1 MGNSFTITEDVALP
15 YCGMLLPVGSKMLEI
30 IKKERDYLNTVVI
43 TAMRRAGLPVRL
55 QTIWEVA
62 AGRVI
67 ISGHPIP
74 HRKITCSNFL
84 TYKGRRVSIEEG
96 PFFIWDG
103 KTEEGRQ
110 LRALLDKEN
119 PELWG
124 HFARQAALVPDPEIV
139 YRDFNAKAYRDIT
152 IHVDLSPDYERSLEP
167 LESKNYFEKEGS

>member
-1 MGNSFTITEDVALP
+1 MWTKRDKIYL
-15 YCGMLLPVGSKMLEI
+15 
-30 IKKERDYLNTVVI
+30 IKKHPMGKNYLAI
-43 TAMRRAGLPVRL
+43 CLFGLIFSVRPL
-55 QTIWEVA
+55 TPAELNHEKIHA
-62 AGRVI
+62 AQQ
-67 ISGHPIP
+67 
-74 HRKITCSNFL
+74 KEL
-84 TYKGRRVSIEEG
+84 LYL
-96 PFFIWDG
+96 PFFLWYG